1 MKKRLVALLTGTLIA
16 VSVLSG
22 CGESGQGGSTAEP
35 APAPAPEAEAEAANR
50 RRKANRRQRKKVH
63 PPKGPLAEII
73 QLPLWSRILRP
84 RSGVIWYPA
93 RRKRRM
99 SWVLR

>member
-35 APAPAPEAEAEAANR
+35 APAPAPEAEAEAESSEPETESEPA
-50 RRKANRRQRKKVH
+50 
-63 PPKGPLAEII
+63 G
-73 QLPLWSRILRP
+73 
-84 RSGVIWYPA
+84 WYPSPSLILPDA
-93 RRKRRM
+93 QTFIPVAYAPTPTK
-99 SWVLR
+99 